1 MQISQQISQQI
12 FSFSLSFRHSEGCEW
27 HTFKDWIKEDIRQ
40 ILIETHELPLLSQV
54 RQTDDFGKL
63 PQMGATEYFD
73 AFEENGFVMFA
84 KEINSPN
91 WNGIGGRCSE
101 WSYIKMAPEFL
112 DMMNSKKHGQSKV
125 VSRRVRHAASANR
138 LNIAKEHHESHQKKP
153 VPKGFQ
159 LPTTASGL
167 GAFDN

>member
-1 MQISQQISQQI
+1 M
-12 FSFSLSFRHSEGCEW
+12 
-27 HTFKDWIKEDIRQ
+27 D
-40 ILIETHELPLLSQV
+40 QV
-54 RQTDDFGKL
+54 RPTEFGPI

-112 DMMNSKKHGQSKV
+112 DMKNSKKHQIP
-125 VSRRVRHAASANR
+125 SRRINHAPITAANR
-138 LNIAKEHHESHQKKP
+138 RSMPRLGSNRAS
-153 VPKGFQ
+153 PKGFQ
-159 LPTTASGL
+159 LPTTPTTLQANNAL
-167 GAFDN
+167 GGFIK

>member
-1 MQISQQISQQI
+1 MNLQLTTKSPL
-12 FSFSLSFRHSEGCEW
+12 SLNHSEGCEW

-40 ILIETHELPLLSQV
+40 ILIETHELPLQSQV

-63 PQMGATEYFD
+63 PQMGATDYFD

-112 DMMNSKKHGQSKV
+112 DMQNSKKHGKNSAASGRVRQAP
-125 VSRRVRHAASANR
+125 VSRLTSANER
-138 LNIAKEHHESHQKKP
+138 RASLLKKP
-153 VPKGFQ
+153 LPKAFKS
-159 LPTTASGL
+159 PTTPTSGNGL
-167 GAFDN
+167 GGFIN